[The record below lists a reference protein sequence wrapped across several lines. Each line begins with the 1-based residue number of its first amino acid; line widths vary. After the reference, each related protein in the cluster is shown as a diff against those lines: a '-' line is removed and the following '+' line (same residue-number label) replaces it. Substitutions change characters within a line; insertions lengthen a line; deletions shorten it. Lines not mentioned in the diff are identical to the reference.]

1 VAGRNSAGVKK
12 KALTEGYRFIYIDEA
27 SISLAS
33 SLGYTYARMGEPP
46 ETEIN
51 ADITNRLYLA
61 SGISATGD
69 LIYKIRK
76 KPFDGAAIVAL
87 LKQFLR
93 NLSGKLLIVWD
104 NASIH
109 DCEKTREFLAAENEA
124 KRLYLVKQP
133 KYSPEVNADEQVWNQ
148 IKNKGLKNTL
158 CKTIKEL
165 KAKVVKEF
173 ERLKNQ
179 PELIKQ
185 FFHHEDVGFYN

>member
-12 KALTEGYRFIYIDEA
+12 KAELEGYRFIYIDEA

-93 NLSGKLLIVWD
+93 NLSGKLLLVWD

-148 IKNKGLKNTL
+148 IKT
-158 CKTIKEL
+158 
-165 KAKVVKEF
+165 KA
-173 ERLKNQ
+173 
-179 PELIKQ
+179 
-185 FFHHEDVGFYN
+185 

>member
-1 VAGRNSAGVKK
+1 MAGRDSAKVKK

-33 SLGYTYARMGEPP
+33 SLGYTYARVGEPP
-46 ETEIN
+46 ETQIN
-51 ADITNRLYLA
+51 ADVTNRLYLA
-61 SGISATGD
+61 SGISETGD
-69 LIYKIRK
+69 LIYLIRRT
-76 KPFDGAAIVAL
+76 PFDGAAIVAL

-93 NLSGKLLIVWD
+93 QLSGKLLIVWD

-109 DCEKTREFLAAENEA
+109 DCEKTRDFLVAEKQA
-124 KRLYLVKQP
+124 KRLHLVKQP

-148 IKNKGLKNTL
+148 IKNRGLKNTL

-173 ERLKNQ
+173 EKLKNK

-185 FFHHEDVGFYN
+185 FFHHEDVGYYN